1 MTAEYGVGMF
11 FFGMTVTLIGFLIAF
26 MVVNYNLKQ
35 ERKKKY
41 KETGPLADLHKYM
54 PGVKYGDDCQ

>member
-35 ERKKKY
+35 ERKKI
-41 KETGPLADLHKYM
+41 L
-54 PGVKYGDDCQ
+54 VKK